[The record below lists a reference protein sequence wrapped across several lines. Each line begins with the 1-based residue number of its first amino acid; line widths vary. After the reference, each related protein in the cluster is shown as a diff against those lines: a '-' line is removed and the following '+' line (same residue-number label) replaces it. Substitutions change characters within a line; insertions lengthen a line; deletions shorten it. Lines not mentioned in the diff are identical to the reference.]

1 MKNVLLINP
10 AHLPKKGNIWK
21 EISCAYPPLGLALA
35 ASLLE
40 KNNIPVSILD
50 LQVEPLDAEQLETK
64 IKEINPQIIGLSSST
79 PVIKEAFKIAEIAKK
94 ALPEVK
100 IVLGGV
106 HATVMPQECIEN
118 KNIDIVARGE
128 SEYTFLELC
137 TLNDLSK
144 IDGITYKTKEG
155 TITNKDREPVKYL
168 DELPFPAYH
177 LLPMHK
183 YKPAL
188 GTYKRLPAMI
198 MLTSRGCPGRCTFCY
213 SGIKEK
219 NIRTRSEENV
229 IAEIKFLKEK
239 YGIKEINFY
248 DDVFTLFR
256 NKVVRLC
263 NTIIK
268 ERLDITWSC
277 MSRINLIDKELLNIM
292 KKAGCHSICYGI
304 ESADETILKNIQ
316 KFIDLNKAR
325 EVIKLTKEVGIEVRI
340 SLMFGNPGE
349 TEETMEKTIN
359 FALETDPDVVLFN
372 IATAYPG
379 TEMYTDAKAKGY
391 LIERSWEEY
400 DLANY
405 TLQLQNLS
413 EEKIKEYYKKAYRRF
428 YFRPSYILKRL
439 SKIRSFTDIKENI
452 EAFKGIFGFI
462 KA

>member
-10 AHLPKKGNIWK
+10 ANITKKGSIWK
-21 EISCAYPPLGLALA
+21 EVSCAYPPLGLALA

-64 IKEINPQIIGLSSST
+64 IKEINPQIIGVSSST

-94 ALPEVK
+94 ALPEAK
-100 IVLGGV
+100 IVLGGI

-118 KNIDIVARGE
+118 KNIDIITRGE

-137 TLNDLSK
+137 TLNNLSK
-144 IDGITYKTKEG
+144 IDGITYKTNG
-155 TITNKDREPVKYL
+155 LTITNKDREPVKYL

-177 LLPMHK
+177 LLPMNK

-263 NTIIK
+263 KIIIA
-268 ERLDITWSC
+268 EGLDITWSC
-277 MSRINLIDKELLNIM
+277 MTRINLIDKELLSIM
-292 KKAGCHSICYGI
+292 KKAGCHSICYGV
-304 ESADETILKNIQ
+304 ESADEIILKNIQ

-325 EVIKLTKEVGIEVRI
+325 EVIKMTKEAGIEVRI

-349 TEETMEKTIN
+349 TEETMEKTIQ

-379 TEMYTDAKAKGY
+379 TEMYEEAKTKGY
-391 LIERSWEEY
+391 LVQRDWGEY
-400 DLANY
+400 DLVNY
-405 TLQLQNLS
+405 TLQLPGLS
-413 EEKIKEYYKKAYRRF
+413 GEKIKEYYKMAYRRF
-428 YFRPSYILKRL
+428 YLRPSYILRRL
-439 SKIRSFTDIKENI
+439 SKIRSFTDLKENLN
-452 EAFKGIFGFI
+452 AFKGVFSF
-462 KA
+462 AR

>member
-10 AHLPKKGNIWK
+10 ANITKKGSIWK
-21 EISCAYPPLGLALA
+21 EVSCAYPPLGLALA

-64 IKEINPQIIGLSSST
+64 IKEINPQIIGVSSST

-94 ALPEVK
+94 ALPEAK
-100 IVLGGV
+100 IVLGGI

-118 KNIDIVARGE
+118 KNIDIITRGE

-144 IDGITYKTKEG
+144 IDGITYKTNG
-155 TITNKDREPVKYL
+155 LTITNKDREPVKYL

-177 LLPMHK
+177 LLPMQK

-263 NTIIK
+263 KIIIA

-277 MSRINLIDKELLNIM
+277 MTRVNLIDKELLSIM

-325 EVIKLTKEVGIEVRI
+325 EVIKMTKEAGIEVRI

-349 TEETMEKTIN
+349 TEETMEKTIQ

-379 TEMYTDAKAKGY
+379 TAMYEEAKTKGY
-391 LIERSWEEY
+391 LVQRDWGEY
-400 DLANY
+400 DLVNY
-405 TLQLQNLS
+405 TIQLPGLS
-413 EEKIKEYYKKAYRRF
+413 GEKIKEYYKMAYRRF
-428 YFRPSYILKRL
+428 YLRPSYIIRRL
-439 SKIRSFTDIKENI
+439 SKIRSFTDLKENLN
-452 EAFKGIFGFI
+452 AFKGVFSF
-462 KA
+462 AR

>member
-1 MKNVLLINP
+1 MKSILLINP

-50 LQVEPLDAEQLETK
+50 LQVEPLDAEQLEYK
-64 IKEINPQIIGLSSST
+64 IKEINPQLIGLSAST

-94 ALPEVK
+94 ALPEAK

-118 KNIDIVARGE
+118 KNVDMVARGE
-128 SEYTFLELC
+128 SEYTFVDLGLKE
-137 TLNDLSK
+137 DLSK
-144 IDGITYKTKEG
+144 IDGITYKKDGLILNNKER
-155 TITNKDREPVKYL
+155 DPVKFL

-177 LLPMHK
+177 LLPMEK

-219 NIRTRSEENV
+219 NIRTRSEEN
-229 IAEIKFLKEK
+229 IIKEIKFLKEK
-239 YGIKEINFY
+239 YGVKEINFY

-256 NKVVRLC
+256 NKVVRFC
-263 NTIIK
+263 KMIIEEK
-268 ERLDITWSC
+268 IDITWSC
-277 MSRINLIDKELLNIM
+277 MSRINLIDRELLRIM
-292 KKAGCHSICYGI
+292 KQAGCHSICYGI

-325 EVIKLTKEVGIEVRI
+325 EVIKLTKEAGIEVRI

-349 TEETMEKTIN
+349 TEETMEKTIQ

-379 TEMYTDAKAKGY
+379 TEMYAEAKSKGY
-391 LIERSWEEY
+391 LVDRDWGEY

-405 TLQLQNLS
+405 TLQLPNLS
-413 EEKIKEYYKKAYRRF
+413 EEKVKEYYKSAYRRF
-428 YFRPSYILKRL
+428 YLRPSYIFRRL

-452 EAFKGIFGFI
+452 EAFKGVFGFV